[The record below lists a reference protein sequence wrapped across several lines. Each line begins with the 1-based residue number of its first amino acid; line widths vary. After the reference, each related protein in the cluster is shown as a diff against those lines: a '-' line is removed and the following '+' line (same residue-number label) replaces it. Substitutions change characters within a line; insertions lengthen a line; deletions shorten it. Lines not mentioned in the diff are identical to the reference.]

1 MKKQIPNLLSV
12 IRLLCIPAFVVLFQK
27 GYRVAAAGVFCGAS
41 ATDVLDGYL
50 ARRND
55 WVTNVGKLLDPLAD
69 KLMQFTVLL
78 CLTMSLSGV
87 AHIITTVVLV
97 LFTLKET
104 AMIVGALVVLRVKQI
119 AVSSLWYGKLA
130 TVVFFVITVT
140 LILRPD
146 QLLLCIVLCA
156 LLVCTILFALVMY
169 YIKAFRGKYGIKKL
183 ENFKKDSASIS
194 EQKGDSEQ

>member
-1 MKKQIPNLLSV
+1 MKKQIPNLLCIV
-12 IRLLCIPAFVVLFQK
+12 RLLCIPAFIVLFQK
-27 GYRVAAAGVFCGAS
+27 GYRLAAAGVFCGAS

-50 ARRND
+50 ARRNE
-55 WVTNVGKLLDPLAD
+55 WITNVGKLLDPLAD

-78 CLTMSLSGV
+78 CLTMSLSGI
-87 AHIITTVVLV
+87 AHIITTIVLV

-104 AMIVGALVVLRVKQI
+104 AMIAGALVVLRVKQT

-140 LILRPD
+140 LILCPE
-146 QLLLCIVLCA
+146 QLVLCAVLCA
-156 LLVCTILFALVMY
+156 LLVCTIVFALVMY

-183 ENFKKDSASIS
+183 ENFKKDPSAPH
-194 EQKGDSEQ
+194 EQNEHK

>member
-1 MKKQIPNLLSV
+1 MKPSMKKQIPNLLCIV
-12 IRLLCIPAFVVLFQK
+12 RLLCIPAFVLLFQK
-27 GYRVAAAGVFCGAS
+27 GYRLAAAGVFCGAS

-55 WVTNVGKLLDPLAD
+55 WITNVGKLLDPLAD

-87 AHIITTVVLV
+87 AHIITTIVLV

-104 AMIVGALVVLRVKQI
+104 AMIAGALVVLRVKQT

-130 TVVFFVITVT
+130 TVVFFGITLT
-140 LILRPD
+140 LILCPE
-146 QLLLCIVLCA
+146 QLVLCAVLCA

-183 ENFKKDSASIS
+183 ENFKKDKS
-194 EQKGDSEQ
+194 ENKFSD

>member
-1 MKKQIPNLLSV
+1 MKKQIPNLLCV
-12 IRLLCIPAFVVLFQK
+12 VRLLCIPAFVVLFQK
-27 GYRVAAAGVFCGAS
+27 GYRLAAAGVFCGAS

-87 AHIITTVVLV
+87 AHIITTIVLV

-104 AMIVGALVVLRVKQI
+104 AMIAGALVVLRVKQT

-130 TVVFFVITVT
+130 TVIFFVITVT
-140 LILRPD
+140 LILCPE
-146 QLLLCIVLCA
+146 QLALCIVLCA
-156 LLVCTILFALVMY
+156 LLVCTIVFALVMY

-183 ENFKKDSASIS
+183 ENFKKQDPKSD
-194 EQKGDSEQ
+194 K